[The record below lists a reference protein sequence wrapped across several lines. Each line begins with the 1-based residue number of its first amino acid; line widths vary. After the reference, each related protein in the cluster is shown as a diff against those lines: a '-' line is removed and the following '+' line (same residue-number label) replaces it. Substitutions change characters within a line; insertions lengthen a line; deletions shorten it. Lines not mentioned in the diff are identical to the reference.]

1 MHRTAVGL
9 SALLL
14 SIRGAP
20 ALAIPPPP
28 PNNVRVVQVLDDH
41 TIVVA
46 PYGDPFA
53 GKGGTAG
60 LIESPSQGRSAGLR
74 PLGLVGGNGSL
85 LCQNPLLPMPLP
97 T

>member
-53 GKGGTAG
+53 GKGGTGTLQLTITQHACMAFA
-60 LIESPSQGRSAGLR
+60 QSAG
-74 PLGLVGGNGSL
+74 
-85 LCQNPLLPMPLP
+85 CF